1 MSALKW
7 FERKFDFSFDVNEYA
22 AIYPRLQQAPGNLER
37 LLQNRAEDP
46 ILSHQPDGKWSVK
59 EHVGHL
65 SVLEPLWRT
74 RIHDILAK
82 KPMLTPTDLN
92 NSATSEAGF
101 NKLSIT
107 ELLQRFAEE
116 RRQTLALLDSIN
128 INEHSNT
135 SLHPRMQQP
144 MRIIDIAYF
153 TAEHDDHHMGVIGE
167 IITSFA

>member
-1 MSALKW
+1 MSASKW

-22 AIYPRLQQAPGNLER
+22 AIYQRLQQAPAVLAGLI
-37 LLQNRAEDP
+37 QNEADHT
-46 ILSHQPDGKWSVK
+46 LSHQPDGKWSVK

-74 RIHDILAK
+74 RIQDILKK
-82 KPMLTPTDLN
+82 KPILTPTDLN

-101 NKLSIT
+101 NKCSIA

-128 INEHSNT
+128 LNEHSAT
-135 SLHPRMQQP
+135 SLHPRMLQP

-153 TAEHDDHHMGVIGE
+153 TAEHDDHHIGVIGE
-167 IITSFA
+167 IINNAS